1 MKVILIGCGCGE
13 QSLTAEAAEA
23 IRQADILVGS
33 RRLMD
38 LFGGGKHCIEA
49 VRPEEI
55 ASALKSSWCET
66 ACALFSGDSGFYSGA
81 RRLLPLLE
89 GEDVAVLPG
98 ISSLQMFSAKLQI
111 PWQGWHFCS
120 AHGRKCDPV
129 KEVCRGKPVFF
140 LTGGSVTPA
149 ELCRELCAAG
159 LGELPVAVGENLGGQ
174 NEQIY
179 QGVADDYVN
188 QIFAP
193 LSVMLAEK
201 APNRKQYLPGIPDTC
216 FARTEGIPMTKRE
229 VRAVALS
236 LLGVKEDSVCWDIGT
251 GTGSV
256 AIELALHTGA
266 VYGIEQNEDAV
277 SLAEEN
283 RRALGAWNL
292 RLIRGHAPEALNSLP
307 EADAVFVG
315 GTGGNGREILRT
327 VLEKSPKASIC
338 VTAVTLETLHMAS
351 VLLEEEGYETEILQL
366 SASRSRVVGRSHMM
380 TAQNPIW
387 LISGKR
393 P

>member
-1 MKVILIGCGCGE
+1 MKIILIGCGCGE

-33 RRLMD
+33 RRLLD

-55 ASALKSSWCET
+55 ASALKSSCCET

-81 RRLLPLLE
+81 RRLLSLLE
-89 GEDVAVLPG
+89 GEDVTVIPG

-174 NEQIY
+174 NEQICR
-179 QGVADDYVN
+179 GAANDYVN

-216 FARTEGIPMTKRE
+216 FARAEGIPMTKRE

-292 RLIRGHAPEALNSLP
+292 RLIRGHAPEALDSLP

>member
-1 MKVILIGCGCGE
+1 MKIILIGCGCGE

-33 RRLMD
+33 RRLLD

-49 VRPEEI
+49 ARPEEI
-55 ASALKSSWCET
+55 ASALKSSSCET

-89 GEDVAVLPG
+89 GEDVTVIPG

-159 LGELPVAVGENLGGQ
+159 LEELPVAVGENLGGQ

-216 FARTEGIPMTKRE
+216 FARAEGIPMTKRE
-229 VRAVALS
+229 VRAVAIS

-292 RLIRGHAPEALNSLP
+292 HLIRGHAPEALDGLP

-327 VLEKSPKASIC
+327 VMEKSPKASIC

>member
-1 MKVILIGCGCGE
+1 MKIILIGCGCGE

-81 RRLLPLLE
+81 SRLLPLLE
-89 GEDVAVLPG
+89 GEDVSVLPG

-159 LGELPVAVGENLGGQ
+159 LGELPVAVGENLGGH
-174 NEQIY
+174 NERICR
-179 QGVADDYVN
+179 GVANDYVN
-188 QIFAP
+188 QTCAP

-216 FARTEGIPMTKRE
+216 FARAEGIPMTKRE

-236 LLGVKEDSVCWDIGT
+236 LLNVKEDSVCWDIGT

-256 AIELALHTGA
+256 AIELALHAGA

-292 RLIRGHAPEALNSLP
+292 HLIRGHAPEALDSLP

-366 SASRSRVVGRSHMM
+366 SASRSKVVGRSHMM

>member
-1 MKVILIGCGCGE
+1 MKIILIGCGCGE

-89 GEDVAVLPG
+89 GEDVTVIPG

-174 NEQIY
+174 NEQICR
-179 QGVADDYVN
+179 GAANDYVN

-216 FARTEGIPMTKRE
+216 FARAEGIPMTKRE

-277 SLAEEN
+277 SLAEET
-283 RRALGAWNL
+283 
-292 RLIRGHAPEALNSLP
+292 EALDGLP

-327 VLEKSPKASIC
+327 VMEKSPKASIC

>member
-1 MKVILIGCGCGE
+1 
-13 QSLTAEAAEA
+13 
-23 IRQADILVGS
+23 
-33 RRLMD
+33 
-38 LFGGGKHCIEA
+38 
-49 VRPEEI
+49 
-55 ASALKSSWCET
+55 
-66 ACALFSGDSGFYSGA
+66 
-81 RRLLPLLE
+81 
-89 GEDVAVLPG
+89 
-98 ISSLQMFSAKLQI
+98 
-111 PWQGWHFCS
+111 
-120 AHGRKCDPV
+120 
-129 KEVCRGKPVFF
+129 
-140 LTGGSVTPA
+140 
-149 ELCRELCAAG
+149 
-159 LGELPVAVGENLGGQ
+159 
-174 NEQIY
+174 
-179 QGVADDYVN
+179 
-188 QIFAP
+188 
-193 LSVMLAEK
+193 
-201 APNRKQYLPGIPDTC
+201 
-216 FARTEGIPMTKRE
+216 MTKRE
-229 VRAVALS
+229 VRAVAIS

-292 RLIRGHAPEALNSLP
+292 HLIRGHAPEALNSLP

-327 VLEKSPKASIC
+327 VLEKSPKASVC

-351 VLLEEEGYETEILQL
+351 VLLEEERYETEILQL

>member
-33 RRLMD
+33 RRLLD

-89 GEDVAVLPG
+89 GEDVTVIPG

-174 NEQIY
+174 NERICR
-179 QGVADDYVN
+179 GVANDYVN
-188 QIFAP
+188 QKFAH
-193 LSVMLAEK
+193 LSVMLAEQ
-201 APNRKQYLPGIPDTC
+201 APNRKQYLPGIPDAC
-216 FARTEGIPMTKRE
+216 FARAEGIPMTKRE

-236 LLGVKEDSVCWDIGT
+236 LLGVNEDSVCWDIGT

-256 AIELALHTGA
+256 AIELALHAGA

-292 RLIRGHAPEALNSLP
+292 HLIRGHAPEALDGLP

-327 VLEKSPKASIC
+327 VLEKSPKASVC

>member
-1 MKVILIGCGCGE
+1 MKIILIGCGCGE

-81 RRLLPLLE
+81 RRLLSLLE
-89 GEDVAVLPG
+89 GEDVTVIPG
-98 ISSLQMFSAKLQI
+98 ISSLQMFTAKLQI

-174 NEQIY
+174 NEQICR
-179 QGVADDYVN
+179 GVA
-188 QIFAP
+188 
-193 LSVMLAEK
+193 
-201 APNRKQYLPGIPDTC
+201 
-216 FARTEGIPMTKRE
+216 TKRE
-229 VRAVALS
+229 VRAVAIS

-292 RLIRGHAPEALNSLP
+292 RLIRGHAPETLDGLP

-327 VLEKSPKASIC
+327 VMEKSPKASIC

>member
-1 MKVILIGCGCGE
+1 ML
-13 QSLTAEAAEA
+13 S
-23 IRQADILVGS
+23 
-33 RRLMD
+33 
-38 LFGGGKHCIEA
+38 
-49 VRPEEI
+49 
-55 ASALKSSWCET
+55 
-66 ACALFSGDSGFYSGA
+66 
-81 RRLLPLLE
+81 LLE
-89 GEDVAVLPG
+89 GEDVTVIPG

-174 NEQIY
+174 NEQICR
-179 QGVADDYVN
+179 GVANDYVN

-216 FARTEGIPMTKRE
+216 FARAEGIPMTKRE

-292 RLIRGHAPEALNSLP
+292 RLIRGHAPEALDSLP

>member
-1 MKVILIGCGCGE
+1 MKIILIGCGCGE

-55 ASALKSSWCET
+55 ASALKSSCCET

-89 GEDVAVLPG
+89 GEDVTVIPG

-111 PWQGWHFCS
+111 PWQDWHFCS

-129 KEVCRGKPVFF
+129 KAVCRGKPVFF

-174 NEQIY
+174 NERICR
-179 QGVADDYVN
+179 GVANDYVN
-188 QIFAP
+188 YTFEP

-201 APNRKQYLPGIPDTC
+201 APNRKQYLPGIPDAC
-216 FARTEGIPMTKRE
+216 FARAEGIPMTKRE

-236 LLGVKEDSVCWDIGT
+236 LLGVNEDSVCWDIGT
-251 GTGSV
+251 GTGTV
-256 AIELALHTGA
+256 AIELALHAGA

-292 RLIRGHAPEALNSLP
+292 RLIRGHAPEALDGLP

-327 VLEKSPKASIC
+327 VLEKSPKASVC
-338 VTAVTLETLHMAS
+338 VTAVTLETLHLAS
-351 VLLEEEGYETEILQL
+351 AFLEGEGYDTEILQL
-366 SASRSRVVGRSHMM
+366 SASRSRAVGRSHMM

-387 LISGKR
+387 LISGKK